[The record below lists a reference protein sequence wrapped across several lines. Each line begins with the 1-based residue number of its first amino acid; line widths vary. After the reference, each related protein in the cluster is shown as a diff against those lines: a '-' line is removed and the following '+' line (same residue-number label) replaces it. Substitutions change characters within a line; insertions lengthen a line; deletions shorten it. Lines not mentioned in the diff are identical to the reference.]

1 MAWAVKKDR
10 RALMAVFEKGMAIAE
25 GTNTYILHHAPAL
38 HLRNPV
44 MKKPVAGLGVES
56 MGPSPPEVISHPCV

>member
-1 MAWAVKKDR
+1 VAWAVKKDR

-44 MKKPVAGLGVES
+44 MKKPVAGLGV
-56 MGPSPPEVISHPCV
+56 